1 MAPVRT
7 LLNRTGRARATPAG
21 ERLRARAIFAPGSTG
36 SFGHRFLSPESLRR
50 ARADLEVVRRLR
62 GDQIRA
68 LHLTSQHLARFGPL
82 VGARYVVI
90 GAPAGSNRM
99 RGAATLASRVWDDIE
114 TITDGD
120 MTRLGY
126 GPDHSRPHRLD
137 RVTLAQRRRY
147 RVDRVREHRAI
158 ELLAAEASQTRP
170 CSSIPFGPTHV
181 QVPGKPSVGP
191 NGAAQASVRGPT
203 GG

>member
-21 ERLRARAIFAPGSTG
+21 ERLGARAIFAPGSTG
-36 SFGHRFLSPESLRR
+36 SFGDRFLSPESLRTARRPRGRATSRGPDPRSAPHQPAPRKLRPPGRCSLRRHPCTGGIEPYAWRGHAGLPGVERHRDHYRRRYDAPRLR
-50 ARADLEVVRRLR
+50 AR
-62 GDQIRA
+62 
-68 LHLTSQHLARFGPL
+68 PL
-82 VGARYVVI
+82 QV
-90 GAPAGSNRM
+90 APARPGHP
-99 RGAATLASRVWDDIE
+99 GA
-114 TITDGD
+114 
-120 MTRLGY
+120 
-126 GPDHSRPHRLD
+126 
-137 RVTLAQRRRY
+137 RRRY

-181 QVPGKPSVGP
+181 KVPGKPSVGP